1 MSTHTVAAV
10 PQAVPLTSEIS
21 SEVELAP
28 EVEVNVLITFATA
41 FKSFNKSLTPQVR
54 KAALVV
60 KAAFGV
66 RPGYLGRTLMVEG
79 RELEWKAFVKKYFGI
94 TPRRFNQIMEFKDD
108 EAQLKPAKPKTLR
121 VVAPTDD
128 DRDITEKFEEQETR
142 IAELEEKKAELEAE
156 VALLRAGETVV
167 DPVQMLLG
175 LWRKAT
181 PEQVR
186 DELSRII
193 DGLDLGGYLKVETTW
208 VAEDVQ

>member
-1 MSTHTVAAV
+1 MSTQTVV
-10 PQAVPLTSEIS
+10 PQTSAVS

-28 EVEVNVLITFATA
+28 ETEVNVLITFATA
-41 FKSFNKSLTPQVR
+41 FKSFNKSLTKEVID
-54 KAALVV
+54 AARIV

-66 RPGYLGRTLMVEG
+66 RQGYAGHTLIVEG
-79 RELEWKAFVKKYFGI
+79 HEMEWKTFVKKHFGI
-94 TPRRFNQIMEFKDD
+94 TPRRFNQIMEFKDE
-108 EAQLKPAKPKTLR
+108 EAQPKPAKPKTFS
-121 VVAPTDD
+121 VVAPADD
-128 DRDITEKFEEQETR
+128 DRDLGEKFEEQETR

-156 VALLRAGETVV
+156 VAQLRAGETVV

-193 DGLDLGGYLKVETTW
+193 DALDLGGYLRVEID
-208 VAEDVQ
+208 EDVQESI